1 VFSAV
6 VGVRAA
12 GKAALA
18 ITNNQQG
25 QSKIITPTK
34 MPNMLLVFAAVGV
47 PPHLAPTN
55 RRCWC
60 SCRWQSS
67 VGNHQQPAGSKQN
80 NYSHKNAQ
88 HVVGVA

>member
-34 MPNMLLVFAAVGV
+34 C
-47 PPHLAPTN
+47 PTC
-55 RRCWC
+55 CWC
-60 SCRWQSS
+60 CLTTKPITQDTTT
-67 VGNHQQPAGSKQN
+67 AGVMIFWKIIF
-80 NYSHKNAQ
+80 
-88 HVVGVA
+88 